1 MMNRPSIQPGA
12 DAGLEVRLRTM
23 RILWAVF
30 LVTIGLYAL
39 IPFFVL
45 GSRSAAAEVG
55 DDPTLLAAFAV
66 LAFMA
71 VAASFV
77 LKRHF
82 YGHAVERGEPAR
94 LQTGFI
100 LALVFCEFPAL
111 LGLVGLFVTLNRYAY
126 ALLALGA
133 LGLLL
138 HFPRRDQLA
147 AAYGE
152 KQW

>member
-1 MMNRPSIQPGA
+1 MMNRPSNQPGA
-12 DAGLEVRLRTM
+12 DTGLEVRLRTM
-23 RILWAVF
+23 LILWAVF

-45 GSRSAAAEVG
+45 GSGGAAEG
-55 DDPTLLAAFAV
+55 ADDSTLLAAFAA

-111 LGLVGLFVTLNRYAY
+111 LGLVGLFVTRNRYAY

-147 AAYGE
+147 AAYG
-152 KQW
+152 KGLW